1 MYRIQKIMSMLG
13 LASRRNAEKL
23 ISTKK
28 IRVNGKIA
36 ITGQK
41 ISIND
46 ILSYE
51 NKKYIITDKLLN
63 TKIQLIAYHKRYGEI
78 VTKKTKRVNNT
89 VFENLPRSDSKWI
102 NVGRLDVNS
111 TGLLLFT
118 NNGDLANKLMHP
130 SSSIIRTYNVSI
142 NSVMNES
149 DICKSLSGIDIGNRE
164 VGKFDKIKYK
174 KRDNIY
180 EVSLTTGKN
189 REIRRVF
196 NALGF
201 RVTMLHR
208 IKYGDISLNTL
219 KPGKIRYIKSD
230 ASNLFFY

>member
-1 MYRIQKIMSMLG
+1 MHRIQKIMSMLG
-13 LASRRNAEKL
+13 LVSRRDAEKL
-23 ISTKK
+23 ISKK

-130 SSSIIRTYNVSI
+130 SSRIIRTYNVSI

-149 DICKSLSGIDIGNRE
+149 DICKSLSGLDIGNRE

-180 EVSLTTGKN
+180 EVSLATGKN

-208 IKYGDISLNTL
+208 IKYGDVSLDAL
-219 KPGKIRYIKSD
+219 KPGKIRYIESD
-230 ASNLFFY
+230 TSNLFFY

>member
-1 MYRIQKIMSMLG
+1 MSMLG
-13 LASRRNAEKL
+13 LTSRRNAEKL

-46 ILSYE
+46 ILTYE

-63 TKIQLIAYHKRYGEI
+63 TKIQLLAYHKRYGEI

-130 SSSIIRTYNVSI
+130 SSRIIRTYNVSI

-149 DICKSLSGIDIGNRE
+149 DICKSL
-164 VGKFDKIKYK
+164 
-174 KRDNIY
+174 
-180 EVSLTTGKN
+180 L
-189 REIRRVF
+189 
-196 NALGF
+196 A
-201 RVTMLHR
+201 
-208 IKYGDISLNTL
+208 
-219 KPGKIRYIKSD
+219 RYW
-230 ASNLFFY
+230 

>member
-13 LASRRNAEKL
+13 LTSRRNAEKL

-63 TKIQLIAYHKRYGEI
+63 TKIQLLAYHKRYGEI

-130 SSSIIRTYNVSI
+130 SSRIIRTYNVSI

-149 DICKSLSGIDIGNRE
+149 DICKSLSGLDIGNRE

-208 IKYGDISLNTL
+208 IKYGDVSLNAL
-219 KPGKIRYIKSD
+219 KPGKIRYIESD

>member
-1 MYRIQKIMSMLG
+1 MSMLG
-13 LASRRNAEKL
+13 LTSRRNAEKL

-63 TKIQLIAYHKRYGEI
+63 TKIQLLAYHKRYGEI

-130 SSSIIRTYNVSI
+130 SSRIIRTYNVSI

-149 DICKSLSGIDIGNRE
+149 DICKSLSGLDIGNRE

-180 EVSLTTGKN
+180 EVSLATGKN

-208 IKYGDISLNTL
+208 IKYGDVSLDAL
-219 KPGKIRYIKSD
+219 KPGKIRYIESD

>member
-46 ILSYE
+46 ILTYE
-51 NKKYIITDKLLN
+51 NKKYIISDRLLN
-63 TKIQLIAYHKRYGEI
+63 TKIQLLAYHKRYGEI
-78 VTKKTKRVNNT
+78 VTKKSKRVNNT
-89 VFENLPRSDSKWI
+89 VFENLPSSDSKWI

-118 NNGDLANKLMHP
+118 NNGD
-130 SSSIIRTYNVSI
+130 
-142 NSVMNES
+142 
-149 DICKSLSGIDIGNRE
+149 
-164 VGKFDKIKYK
+164 
-174 KRDNIY
+174 
-180 EVSLTTGKN
+180 
-189 REIRRVF
+189 
-196 NALGF
+196 
-201 RVTMLHR
+201 
-208 IKYGDISLNTL
+208 
-219 KPGKIRYIKSD
+219 
-230 ASNLFFY
+230 

>member
-46 ILSYE
+46 ILTYE
-51 NKKYIITDKLLN
+51 NKKYIISDKLLN
-63 TKIQLIAYHKRYGEI
+63 TKIQLLAYHKRYGEI
-78 VTKKTKRVNNT
+78 VTKKSKRVNNT
-89 VFENLPRSDSKWI
+89 VFENLPRSDPKWI

-230 ASNLFFY
+230 DSNLFFY

>member
-1 MYRIQKIMSMLG
+1 MSMLG
-13 LASRRNAEKL
+13 LTSRRNAEKL

-130 SSSIIRTYNVSI
+130 SSRIIRTYNVSI

-149 DICKSLSGIDIGNRE
+149 DICKSLSGLDIGNRE

-180 EVSLTTGKN
+180 EVSLATGKN

-208 IKYGDISLNTL
+208 IKYGDVSLDAL
-219 KPGKIRYIKSD
+219 KPGKIRYIESD

>member
-1 MYRIQKIMSMLG
+1 MSMLG
-13 LASRRNAEKL
+13 LTSRRNAEKL

-130 SSSIIRTYNVSI
+130 SSRIIRTYNVSI

-149 DICKSLSGIDIGNRE
+149 DICKSLSGLDIGNRE

-174 KRDNIY
+174 KRDKIY
-180 EVSLTTGKN
+180 EVSLATGKN

-208 IKYGDISLNTL
+208 IKYGDVSLDAL
-219 KPGKIRYIKSD
+219 KPGKIRYIESD